1 MNEFDTLL
9 IGNSPELKSVI
20 RSAQL
25 VAATDVTVLILGE
38 SGTGKELLARAIHR
52 ESPRK
57 EAPFVTINC
66 AALPENLVESELF
79 GHRKGSFSGAVDDQ
93 PGRIMAAHNGT
104 LLLDEIGELPL
115 PMQAKLLRFLEL
127 GECQPVGQS
136 TPEKLNVRVLASTN
150 RDLSEEVKAGRFR
163 TDLYYRLNVVPV
175 TMPAL
180 RERSGD
186 AELLMK
192 HFSNTYCSTRQLPPP
207 QYQED
212 ALQCLRSYPW
222 PGNVRELNNFC
233 ERMQL
238 LMSGQEIHWQNLPE
252 EIRNHKARSL
262 SEHLFRLPDGGIRLE
277 ELEVELIR
285 QAIELARGNRSKAA
299 RLLGLTRDTLLYRIK
314 KHAL

>member
-1 MNEFDTLL
+1 MNEFEKLMV
-9 IGNSPELKSVI
+9 GNSPELKAVV

-57 EAPFVTINC
+57 EASFVTINC

-79 GHRKGSFSGAVDDQ
+79 GHRKGSFSGATDDQ
-93 PGRIMAAHNGT
+93 PGRIKAAHNGT
-104 LLLDEIGELPL
+104 LLLDEVGELPL

-136 TPEKLNVRVLASTN
+136 SPERVNVRVLASTN
-150 RDLSEEVKAGRFR
+150 RNLGEEVKAGRFR
-163 TDLYYRLNVVPV
+163 ADLYYRLNVVPV
-175 TMPAL
+175 TMPPL
-180 RERSGD
+180 RARSGD
-186 AELLMK
+186 VQILMN
-192 HFSNTYCSTRQLPPP
+192 HFTGAFCSTRQLPAP

-212 ALQCLRSYPW
+212 ALQCLQSYAW
-222 PGNVRELNNFC
+222 PGNIRELHNFC
-233 ERMQL
+233 ERMQV

-252 EIRNHKARSL
+252 EIRNHRAHSITDR
-262 SEHLFRLPDGGIRLE
+262 LFKIPDGGILLE
-277 ELEVELIR
+277 ELEAELIR